1 MNSQRTGDRRM
12 SILPIAGLALFA
24 MIAGSSPVG
33 AKNSREE
40 FGELRTRRTPM
51 LAIVSVGDQR
61 VTIYNADGKMLQAPV
76 STGATGLETPAGIY
90 SVVQKEMDH
99 HSNVYEDGAMPFM
112 QRITWTGI
120 ALHGGALPGYPASHG
135 CVRMPQ
141 SFAQRL
147 FDLTDVGM
155 RVIVVR
161 DDIAP
166 RDIDHPNLFKPRPL
180 RGEHASATSTVDRLS
195 AALATRPGTATSA
208 DGALPSPGSAKHMQL
223 LKSIAN
229 AKSTAADVAAKRAG
243 QAKQVAAKKV
253 AEAAP
258 AAKMLVAAQ
267 ARNAKAEELLKVAE
281 HGLQTA
287 NSPETLKQ
295 RELAKQKAV
304 AKVAETAAEVQAA
317 NLQAQVKS
325 DAAARA
331 AEYLKTAEEAKE
343 TAVESANEAARD
355 TQPVSV
361 FISRKT
367 QRLYIRQANLPV
379 FEGPVTIRDAD
390 RPLGT
395 YVFTALNYLNDGAA
409 VRWSVVSMYRS
420 GAGAE
425 PAAQGPRGRTG
436 VRNAAAASADV
447 AAAKAALDRIAI
459 APGVVERISKIVLPG
474 SSLIVSD
481 EGASIETGK
490 DTDFVVLMS
499 GEPQGGIKSRRRDP
513 ATRYRDD
520 DDYFGRQP
528 YRGFSFFSD

>member
-1 MNSQRTGDRRM
+1 M
-12 SILPIAGLALFA
+12 SILALAGLALVA

-33 AKNSREE
+33 AKSGRDE
-40 FGELRTRRTPM
+40 FGELRTRSTPM
-51 LAIVSVGDQR
+51 LAIVSLGDQR

-141 SFAQRL
+141 SFAHRL
-147 FDLTDVGM
+147 FALTDVGM

-166 RDIDHPNLFKPRPL
+166 RDIEHPNLFKPRSL
-180 RGEHASATSTVDRLS
+180 RDELASATSTVDRLS
-195 AALATRPGTATSA
+195 ATLGTRLGAATSA
-208 DGALPSPGSAKHMQL
+208 DSALPSPGSARHMQL
-223 LKSIAN
+223 LKSIAH

-243 QAKQVAAKKV
+243 EVKQVAAKKV

-267 ARNAKAEELLKVAE
+267 ARNAKAQDLLKAAE
-281 HGLQTA
+281 HGLESA
-287 NSPETLKQ
+287 GSPAILEQ
-295 RELAKQKAV
+295 MELAKEKAV

-317 NLQAQVKS
+317 KLQAQVKS

-331 AEYLKTAEEAKE
+331 AEDLKTAEEAKE
-343 TAVESANEAARD
+343 TAAESANEAARD
-355 TQPVSV
+355 TEPISV

-379 FEGPVTIRDAD
+379 FEGPVTIRDAGQ
-390 RPLGT
+390 PLGS
-395 YVFTALNYLNDGAA
+395 YVFTVLNYLNGAE

-425 PAAQGPRGRTG
+425 PAAPGPRGRTG
-436 VRNAAAASADV
+436 VRNAAAAPADV
-447 AAAKAALDRIAI
+447 VGARAALDRIAI
-459 APGVVERISKIVLPG
+459 APLVVERISKVVLPG

-499 GEPQGGIKSRRRDP
+499 GEPQGGIKVRRRDP

-520 DDYFGRQP
+520 DDGFGRSRT
-528 YRGFSFFSD
+528 RGFSIFSD